1 MSDSLAERF
10 AAKLLDPTGNR
21 PHESL
26 SHKEYQIFHLIVK
39 GKSIKEIARE
49 VSLARPTVS
58 TYRTRIL
65 QKMKMKTNAELIR
78 YAVKHNLED

>member
-1 MSDSLAERF
+1 MSDSLGEKF
-10 AAKLLDPTGNR
+10 AAKLLGRTENR

-26 SHKEYQIFHLIVK
+26 SSKEYQIFRLLVR
-39 GKSIKEIARE
+39 GKSVKEIAHE

-65 QKMKMKTNAELIR
+65 GKMNMKTNAELVR
-78 YAVKHNLED
+78 YAVKHDIDD